1 MREDTSYL
9 GLPRWH
15 SGNKSACKSS
25 RCGFCLW
32 VRKILWS
39 RKWQLTPVFLPG
51 KFHPYRSLAGYSPG
65 IINSSILLSSR
76 ACTHTHTR
84 FFLSLF
90 PPKCPQYSCLLQD
103 SQISS
108 LLTQSVKSLTAMQ
121 DTWIRSR
128 YREDSLEKEMASHS
142 VGILAWRIP
151 WTEEP
156 GRLQS
161 MGSQESDMM
170 E

>member
-1 MREDTSYL
+1 
-9 GLPRWH
+9 
-15 SGNKSACKSS
+15 
-25 RCGFCLW
+25 
-32 VRKILWS
+32 
-39 RKWQLTPVFLPG
+39 
-51 KFHPYRSLAGYSPG
+51 
-65 IINSSILLSSR
+65 
-76 ACTHTHTR
+76 
-84 FFLSLF
+84 
-90 PPKCPQYSCLLQD
+90 
-103 SQISS
+103 
-108 LLTQSVKSLTAMQ
+108 MQ

-170 E
+170 EWLSVHTDFYHFIPPVKKLISVDTEIKWGTLLCSLDDGVFILPLQFYFSDASIFALVTFQDPCPLWEQEEKEKVESWWWWCFKTIVFSICHHNRLFALCDLHSET